1 MLALATII
9 IGLAV
14 VIGAAAAVTWLRGDG
29 RPAPTWL
36 TATHGLAALAGLAL
50 LIVALAGARKGAAT
64 GTQSFG
70 TIATVLL
77 TTAALIGL
85 AMLATHVLK
94 RRVSGALVG
103 IHATLAIAGFVI
115 LAVYAA
121 LG

>member
-1 MLALATII
+1 MLALATIV
-9 IGLAV
+9 IGLAL
-14 VIGAAAAVTWLRGDG
+14 VIGAAAAITWLRREG
-29 RPAPTWL
+29 RPPGWL
-36 TATHGLAALAGLAL
+36 GGAHGVVAMAGLGL
-50 LIVALAGARKGAAT
+50 LVVALPGARRGAAT

-70 TIATVLL
+70 IIAAVLL
-77 TTAALIGL
+77 MTAALVGL

-94 RRVSGALVG
+94 HRVAGALVG